1 VLRDVS
7 LEIFDGEI
15 LGLAGESG
23 SGKSTLALAILGLL
37 HLKGGRVSGSCL
49 FRGRNLFQC
58 SEKEMRSL
66 RGREIALILQ
76 SPVASLNPA
85 LRLRTHFREAWRAHS
100 PQGWEP
106 QIERVRHLLVRVG
119 LPSDDGFL
127 RQFPQQISVGEAQRV
142 LIAMAIL
149 NDPCLLVADEPTSA
163 LDSLTKRSVID
174 LLGRLAK
181 ERNMAVLLISH
192 DLLSLTDLCHRI
204 AILREG
210 SIAEVGTTDQIFT
223 APPPPFSPRL
233 VGAAFRRLRK
243 YPRKPGAAAAGATK
257 TSLSIIESTYYF
269 GRGTRVD
276 HPLNR

>member
-1 VLRDVS
+1 VLRDVA

-49 FRGRNLFQC
+49 FRGRNLFEC
-58 SEKEMRSL
+58 SEKEMRSM

-76 SPVASLNPA
+76 SPVASLNPS

-100 PQGWEP
+100 SQGWEQ
-106 QIERVRHLLVRVG
+106 QIERLRQLLERVG
-119 LPSDDGFL
+119 LPSDEDFL
-127 RQFPQQISVGEAQRV
+127 RQFPQQISVGQAQRV

-163 LDSLTKRSVID
+163 LDSVTKRSVID
-174 LLGRLAK
+174 LLGGLAA
-181 ERNMAVLLISH
+181 ERNMAMLFISH
-192 DLLSLTDLCHRI
+192 DLLSMAGFCHRI
-204 AILREG
+204 AILQEG

-223 APPPPFSPRL
+223 APRHPYSQRL
-233 VGAAFRRLRK
+233 IEAAFRR
-243 YPRKPGAAAAGATK
+243 
-257 TSLSIIESTYYF
+257 
-269 GRGTRVD
+269 
-276 HPLNR
+276 